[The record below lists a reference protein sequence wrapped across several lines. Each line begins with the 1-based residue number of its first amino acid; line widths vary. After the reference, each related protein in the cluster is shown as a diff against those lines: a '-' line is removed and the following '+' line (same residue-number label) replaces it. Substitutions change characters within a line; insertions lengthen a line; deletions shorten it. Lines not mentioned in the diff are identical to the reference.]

1 MKTEIIDQL
10 VFEHSQYGPIKEDF
24 KISGRISKKN

>member
-1 MKTEIIDQL
+1 MKTKIIDQL
-10 VFEHSQYGPIKEDF
+10 VFEHSQYGRIKEDF